1 MDPLNIMSA
10 DKTGDQELFR
20 TLSSDAQPKALLA
33 PPFVL
38 LGSRLSSLLQPLP
51 DAPLKA
57 LLAPPASARYF
68 RTLSSDAL
76 LKALLAPPASARYF
90 RTLSSDAQ
98 LKALLAPPASARY
111 FSDAQLGRSAQGS
124 PRSSSLCSI
133 FFSRYFAYFKSTL
146 FFMVLR
152 NSDPLFSIAA
162 SLTQARLVLVR

>member
-1 MDPLNIMSA
+1 MDPLHLMSA

-68 RTLSSDAL
+68 
-76 LKALLAPPASARYF
+76 
-90 RTLSSDAQ
+90 
-98 LKALLAPPASARY
+98 
-111 FSDAQLGRSAQGS
+111 SDAQLGRSAQGS

-133 FFSRYFAYFKSTL
+133 LSEAQLGRSAQGSPRSSSLCSIFFGRSARTLSSRLTSLLQPLLDIFSPDISRIL
-146 FFMVLR
+146 SPRSLSWFFETWTR
-152 NSDPLFSIAA
+152 CS
-162 SLTQARLVLVR
+162 R

>member
-68 RTLSSDAL
+68 
-76 LKALLAPPASARYF
+76 
-90 RTLSSDAQ
+90 SDAQ
-98 LKALLAPPASARY
+98 LGRSAQGSPRSSSLCSIL
-111 FSDAQLGRSAQGS
+111 SDAQLGRSAQGS

-152 NSDPLFSIAA
+152 NLDPLFSIAA